1 MKNVITKTDLNR
13 GYKTPER
20 RTKKDFVTAQAKESE
35 NLKRQFAQGDKR
47 NWY

>member
-13 GYKTPER
+13 GYKTNER
-20 RTKKDFVTAQAKESE
+20 KTKKDFVTAQAKESA
-35 NLKRQFAQGDKR
+35 NLTRQFGQGDKR